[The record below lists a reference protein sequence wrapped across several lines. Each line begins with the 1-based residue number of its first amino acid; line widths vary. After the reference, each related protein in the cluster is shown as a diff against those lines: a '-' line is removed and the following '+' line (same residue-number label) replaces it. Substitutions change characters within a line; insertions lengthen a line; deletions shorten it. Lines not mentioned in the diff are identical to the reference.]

1 MTDKR
6 IVRYSYQPVQ
16 GIDLV
21 GGGDVP
27 VAGVVRS
34 PKGTIL
40 TSKKSKSSH
49 GATHYDYSPK
59 GRLEPAPPPSRLKL
73 LLLGLAVAG
82 VSTWW
87 FSQVEQLNEIPK
99 PLSALWAQ
107 LDSYRQTHFAEKPI
121 APPVTPIT
129 PPPAAPT
136 VVMVQ
141 PAAPTPVQPP
151 TPAPPPAVT
160 PPVAATTPTPPPAP
174 PADQPARQMPLDTD
188 ALAGQ
193 PAPPSVPAAPPEKLE
208 TPPATTAPS
217 AAEPPPA
224 PVVPA
229 AETPTA
235 STAGNE
241 AWLELTLQ
249 RGDSVSIFFD
259 RHQLSRNDLHKM
271 LKIDKFVS
279 EMRKLQLGQQVRI
292 LADKQGNVQALHLL
306 MSDHEL
312 HLTRTT
318 DPTGTVDFTV
328 RSHAKP
334 PAPSGTN

>member
-21 GGGDVP
+21 GGGEVP
-27 VAGVVRS
+27 VAGVVRN

-59 GRLEPAPPPSRLKL
+59 GRLEQAQPPSRLKL

-82 VSTWW
+82 ASTWW

-107 LDSYRQTHFAEKPI
+107 LDSYRQTHFAERP
-121 APPVTPIT
+121 AAAPIT

-136 VVMVQ
+136 VMVQ
-141 PAAPTPVQPP
+141 PAAPVTPTTPAPVQPP
-151 TPAPPPAVT
+151 TPAPPPV
-160 PPVAATTPTPPPAP
+160 VATTPAPPPAL
-174 PADQPARQMPLDTD
+174 PADQPARQMPLDTG
-188 ALAGQ
+188 AAAEQ
-193 PAPPSVPAAPPEKLE
+193 PAPQSVPAAPPEKLE

-217 AAEPPPA
+217 AAEPST
-224 PVVPA
+224 PVA
-229 AETPTA
+229 AVAATPTP
-235 STAGNE
+235 STATDE

-259 RHQLSRNDLHKM
+259 RHKLSRNDLHKM

-292 LADKQGNVQALHLL
+292 LTDKQGNVQALQLL

-318 DPTGTVDFTV
+318 DPAGTVDFTV

-334 PAPSGTN
+334 PAPSDAAPTR